1 MTVDS
6 MRILMNLEVICIG
19 GFTILAILIVLMGL
33 RR

>member
-6 MRILMNLEVICIG
+6 IRILMNLEVVCIA
-19 GFTILAILIVLMGL
+19 GFTILAVLIVLMGL